1 MPPKKKDKDK
11 KAKEEGEKK
20 VDTEDRATEREL
32 ILEKE

>member
-11 KAKEEGEKK
+11 KAKDDGEKK
-20 VDTEDRATEREL
+20 PENEDRATEREV